1 MNRCFGVLHLPGEES
16 ADSKRAPQHRETTS
30 ARRSSGPFVAERL
43 SRSSISSTTI
53 INQIIVVVAGRLG
66 NP

>member
-1 MNRCFGVLHLPGEES
+1 MNHCFGVLYLPGEES

-30 ARRSSGPFVAERL
+30 ARRSSGPSVAETL
-43 SRSSISSTTI
+43 SRSSISSITI
-53 INQIIVVVAGRLG
+53 LNQIVVVAGRLG